1 MPREVLPL
9 ACRGC
14 SRIWLQ
20 PPGRGRRLPLLSPTS
35 ARALVL
41 SICNAPPKRR
51 WQIFFFFFFCSAIS
65 ILHGACSRATH
76 VHSLPVL
83 CPVAAPS
90 QGTRGVLLHPL
101 VEQCARSLW
110 GFSIHCLFI
119 KKKPFCLPKRS
130 CLLACCALGQLDPS
144 QSVMQPSGKLHPPT
158 AQLFPLKQPR
168 ALPLARRSCLGRA
181 KWVKEPSR

>member
-1 MPREVLPL
+1 MQQDLAAAPRKGTQAPAALSHKRTCPRAQHLQRSSKATL
-9 ACRGC
+9 AN
-14 SRIWLQ
+14 L
-20 PPGRGRRLPLLSPTS
+20 
-35 ARALVL
+35 
-41 SICNAPPKRR
+41 
-51 WQIFFFFFFCSAIS
+51 FFFFFCSAIS